1 MTVKKF
7 FDKHLNQWQLLQ
19 IQSLWPEKEIPFAVK
34 TPEKKHSKIQ
44 FSPIE
49 VNSDQIKNSQGSSE
63 VIPSPEKELQID
75 LSPTE
80 VRVDHGKNSNDTD
93 LPCETFNEDLVKTD
107 NSKSNLKSEPEVKS
121 KYFQPNKKPRVSGLL
136 KPSSKKKGNMSGNGG
151 QPSLFDMW
159 SKKN

>member
-1 MTVKKF
+1 MIANSEALARKR
-7 FDKHLNQWQLLQ
+7 N
-19 IQSLWPEKEIPFAVK
+19 PFAVK
-34 TPEKKHSKIQ
+34 TPEKKNSKIEL
-44 FSPIE
+44 SPIE

-63 VIPSPEKELQID
+63 VMSSPEKELEID

-80 VRVDHGKNSNDTD
+80 VRVDHGKNSSDTD
-93 LPCETFNEDLVKTD
+93 LSNESFKRDLGKND
-107 NSKSNLKSEPEVKS
+107 DSKSNLKSDPEVKS

-136 KPSSKKKGNMSGNGG
+136 KPSSKKKGNMSGNSR